1 MPVLLHHTLS
11 TPTSS
16 SNPSADP
23 GFTTL
28 TQALTHLSRT
38 HKDTLRDCIVALVT
52 DLLSS
57 ANRPE
62 LHKILFLLRVAS
74 ECPPVLEIAAA
85 QCLEKCMCASKAL
98 QPVVCSAQGN
108 FLSTILILMEG
119 TCMIQFNVTKL
130 AFHGFSYRS
139 YMERSTTLTRKSCVF
154 QN

>member
-1 MPVLLHHTLS
+1 MTYNIFTFQLVRSLHPSSLMPVLLHHTLS
-11 TPTSS
+11 TPSSS
-16 SNPSADP
+16 SNPSMDP

-38 HKDTLRDCIVALVT
+38 HKDTLRDCVVSLVT

-85 QCLEKCMCASKAL
+85 QCLEKRTCVYNL
-98 QPVVCSAQGN
+98 
-108 FLSTILILMEG
+108 TI
-119 TCMIQFNVTKL
+119 
-130 AFHGFSYRS
+130 
-139 YMERSTTLTRKSCVF
+139 
-154 QN
+154 